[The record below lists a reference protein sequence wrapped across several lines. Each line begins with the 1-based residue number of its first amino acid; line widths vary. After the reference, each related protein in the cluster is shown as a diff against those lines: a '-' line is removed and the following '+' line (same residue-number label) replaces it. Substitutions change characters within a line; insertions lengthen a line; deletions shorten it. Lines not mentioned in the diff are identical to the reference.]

1 MGLKE
6 CLEIIKEMGATVII
20 AEHRLYYLSDLVDRV
35 IYLKNGH
42 IERQIVGDE
51 FRKMNKE
58 ALNGMNLRSNRYVKA
73 KMTDTGITDNTEI
86 TAVDKNNNDKTNQ
99 TGLKIKNLSVK
110 KISIR
115 IT

>member
-1 MGLKE
+1 MSGGSIAYGSSYLGDGKVG
-6 CLEIIKEMGATVII
+6 ISKQVFSVINSDF
-20 AEHRLYYLSDLVDRV
+20 LY
-35 IYLKNGH
+35 
-42 IERQIVGDE
+42 IVG
-51 FRKMNKE
+51 
-58 ALNGMNLRSNRYVKA
+58 
-73 KMTDTGITDNTEI
+73 NTEI